1 MKGKILFA
9 LMVVGI
15 LVLAG
20 LCVGVAYT
28 KYDSVSTTFTIDD
41 GITVTVNGKE
51 VANGDTVT
59 YTPDMGRMKICVE
72 SEYDQYIGYTGRW
85 TSAQDSV
92 SKSFTDKSV
101 KNSGEFTV
109 EFGHGSFTGDMKIAY
124 VDGDEYQTLTMTFNI
139 TGDVTVVSEGVEVKN
154 GDVKPYNTDIHITV
168 TANDGQKHNINWSYW
183 WGDSSESGS
192 GNGSEYN
199 SSTSFTVENMAYFD
213 PHNGSVTISI

>member
-1 MKGKILFA
+1 MKGKIIFA

-15 LVLAG
+15 LALAG
-20 LCVGVAYT
+20 LCVGLSYN

-41 GITVTVNGKE
+41 GITCKVNGKE
-51 VANGDTVT
+51 VASGDTIK
-59 YTPDMGRMKICVE
+59 YTPDMGKMKICVE

-92 SKSFTDKSV
+92 SSSFTDKSV

-109 EFGHGSFTGDMKIAY
+109 NFKHGEFNGNIKIAFI
-124 VDGDEYQTLTMTFNI
+124 DSDDYQTLTMTFNI
-139 TGDVTVVSEGVEVKN
+139 TGDVKVVAEGVEVVN
-154 GDVKPYNTDIHITV
+154 GDVKQYNNDIHITV
-168 TANDGQKHNINWSYW
+168 TANDGQKHNIAWSYW

-213 PHNGSVTISI
+213 PHDGSVTISM